1 MSRDAPRCAEM
12 SQPRSGEEATRRH
25 LDVDEEEVLADRRP
39 LSEVDA
45 GARGKLADGGGVHV
59 AGRPE
64 DDEVVPQTHLNQ
76 KTAVGAPTEGCAY
89 DEEPHAR
96 TIPEGEDEDASRR
109 STK

>member
-1 MSRDAPRCAEM
+1 M
-12 SQPRSGEEATRRH
+12 
-25 LDVDEEEVLADRRP
+25 
-39 LSEVDA
+39 
-45 GARGKLADGGGVHV
+45 
-59 AGRPE
+59 
-64 DDEVVPQTHLNQ
+64 PQVHLNQ